1 MTAPGQKSDWDG
13 PPIRCFGARWHEIP
27 SPIGGGRR
35 RPLNPGNH
43 PCPCSRPAPRSRS
56 SPPPAPRS
64 PSPSPPASA
73 ITAGAL
79 VKVQV
84 RPQGSAAWFDL
95 LSLAFG
101 TTAAPAPASAE
112 TRVVPLPDDAA
123 EARLEYAVPT
133 GSSGHTLD
141 AEIGQITAY

>member
-1 MTAPGQKSDWDG
+1 MPLLKTRTPVPQLTAAGSSV
-13 PPIRCFGARWHEIP
+13 AVSVAP
-27 SPIGGGRR
+27 SYRHSVYVRHANGTG
-35 RPLNPGNH
+35 
-43 PCPCSRPAPRSRS
+43 
-56 SPPPAPRS
+56 
-64 PSPSPPASA
+64 A

>member
-1 MTAPGQKSDWDG
+1 MPLLKTRTPVPQLTAAGASVAVSVAPSYRHSVY
-13 PPIRCFGARWHEIP
+13 IRHANGT
-27 SPIGGGRR
+27 G
-35 RPLNPGNH
+35 
-43 PCPCSRPAPRSRS
+43 
-56 SPPPAPRS
+56 
-64 PSPSPPASA
+64 A

-101 TTAAPAPASAE
+101 TNPSATE

-123 EARLEYAVPT
+123 EARLDYIVPT
-133 GSSGHTLD
+133 GSTGHSLD
-141 AEIGQITAY
+141 AEVGQITAY